1 MSMTSAMNKRFVTM
15 SGGEKAFFFGALI
28 TFLCTAG
35 FVFPNI
41 LMSDE

>member
-1 MSMTSAMNKRFVTM
+1 MSMTAAMNKKFVKM
-15 SGGEKAFFFGALI
+15 SGGEKAFFFGALL

-41 LMSDE
+41 LMSEE